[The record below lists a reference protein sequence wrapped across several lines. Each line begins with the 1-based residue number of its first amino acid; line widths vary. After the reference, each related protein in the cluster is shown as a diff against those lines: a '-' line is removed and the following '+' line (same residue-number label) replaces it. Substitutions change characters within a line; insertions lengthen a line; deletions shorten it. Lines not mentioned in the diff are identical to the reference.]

1 MLNKVQLH
9 MYLCTF
15 FHNTAVFHHK
25 SYRRNSSR
33 SPSLIRRPWYR
44 CRENMNLEL
53 DLGTSGFGDT
63 GNHAYMVLLPRR
75 LCWLCRCFLRDLQTN
90 SMAIC
95 IPYRL
100 LSIFHLRPTCCTV
113 DRMDCH
119 RRLFLQTMKEACR
132 RRAKSFEHLYH
143 RRIQTTLHRRNV
155 ERQRNNLKPL
165 HVGLTLRDT
174 IVDRPHRS

>member
-63 GNHAYMVLLPRR
+63 GNHVYMVLLPSR

-119 RRLFLQTMKEACR
+119 RKLFLLLKKAAYR
-132 RRAKSFEHLYH
+132 H
-143 RRIQTTLHRRNV
+143 RRESFL
-155 ERQRNNLKPL
+155 L
-165 HVGLTLRDT
+165 LR
-174 IVDRPHRS
+174 HRSIESIHH